1 MAGSPFRSVPTLLS
15 LLALAPLAAAQ
26 VDLAEIQQL
35 EATANARAQQAL
47 KDSLA
52 AVQAA
57 REAIGDPQNKVQG
70 DLDEVAMKLAGE
82 EFGGAIGAQR
92 LAVDH
97 LEYVAEEARA
107 RTLEKLLAL
116 ARVLELGFRVQE
128 QRYALAEIALRL
140 GYVEQARADGYDL
153 TSSLRDL
160 EDSTAK
166 ALRSAALPRT
176 TMAKLRALLA
186 RDQAAARAKRAADQL
201 VLAEAELVRLEES
214 WKELRTELASEES
227 GVRDSAFSK
236 LDEARRAIRTAL
248 AEVPARDAAPLLARL
263 EPKENDGRAL
273 YAASYGPACRER
285 LQGVWETY
293 ASEFEGWAEESATA
307 SAEDYLNIDGSS
319 IDKLNHP
326 LTAAVYSRAIQ
337 WLAFVGTDE
346 DYLRAA
352 EHAAVRELAQGIEA
366 MRAKA
371 LARLVAAAEA
381 MVAALEQAPPRDETA
396 RNRVANLAEW
406 DLRLL
411 LQDAPPQ
418 WPLVARLRAI
428 VDAFDRAAL
437 EVPAAKAK
445 AQSEAVASVEA
456 NWTRMLQRLPI
467 TYGFEPA
474 LAATFRG
481 RLVLLQGVRNR
492 AEEFA
497 PTDAATNLIFGQG
510 GHLFV
515 ARLSPAAIA
524 WRDRE
529 LARLGFSLTPDDEVE
544 LLATVE
550 DPLEL
555 RLLGPSG
562 KVDDG
567 VSEPARALRVI
578 GLRVGPVAFVE
589 SPFASAR

>member
-1 MAGSPFRSVPTLLS
+1 MLGPHLRSVSSLLG

-26 VDLAEIQQL
+26 VDSAEIQKL
-35 EATANARAQQAL
+35 EAEATARAQQAL

-52 AVQAA
+52 AVEAVRAA
-57 REAIGDPQNKVQG
+57 LADPENKMQR
-70 DLDEVAMKLAGE
+70 DLDEVAMKLGGE

-92 LAVDH
+92 LAIDN

-107 RTLEKLLAL
+107 RTSERLRAL
-116 ARVLELGFRVQE
+116 QGVLELGFRAQQ
-128 QRYALAEIALRL
+128 QRDALAEIALRL

-153 TSSLRDL
+153 TSPLRDL

-166 ALRSAALPRT
+166 ALRSGALPRP
-176 TMAKLRALLA
+176 TMAKLRLLLA
-186 RDQAAARAKRAADQL
+186 RDNAAARQARAELKRGE
-201 VLAEAELVRLEES
+201 AEAELARLEES
-214 WKELRTELASEES
+214 WKELRAELASS
-227 GVRDSAFSK
+227 DGGVRDSAFSK

-248 AEVPARDAAPLLARL
+248 AEVAARDAAPLLARL
-263 EPKENDGRAL
+263 EPKESEGRAL
-273 YAASYGPACRER
+273 YAAGYGPACRER
-285 LQGVWETY
+285 LQGIWESTAY
-293 ASEFEGWAEESATA
+293 EFEGWADESATA
-307 SAEDYLNIDGSS
+307 SAEDYLNLDGSA

-326 LTAAVYSRAIQ
+326 LTAAAYSRAVQ

-352 EHAAVRELAQGIEA
+352 EHAAVRELAQTIEA
-366 MRAKA
+366 ARAKA

-381 MVAALEQAPPRDETA
+381 MVSALERTPPRDETA

-411 LQDAPPQ
+411 LQDAAEQ
-418 WPLVARLRAI
+418 WPLVARLRAV
-428 VDAFDRAAL
+428 VDTFDRAAL
-437 EVPAAKAK
+437 DAPTAKAK
-445 AQSEAVASVEA
+445 AQNDALASVDA
-456 NWTRMLQRLPI
+456 NWSRMLQRLPL

-481 RLVLLQGVRNR
+481 RLVQIANARNR
-492 AEEFA
+492 ADEFA
-497 PTDAATNLIFGQG
+497 PTDAPTNLVFGQG

-515 ARLSPAAIA
+515 ARLSPTAIA

-529 LARLGFSLTPDDEVE
+529 LARLGATLTPDDEYE

-562 KVDDG
+562 KADDG
-567 VSEPARALRVI
+567 ATEPARALRVI

-589 SPFASAR
+589 SPFAPQR

>member
-1 MAGSPFRSVPTLLS
+1 MAGSPFRSVPPLLS
-15 LLALAPLAAAQ
+15 LLVLAPLTAAQ
-26 VDLAEIQQL
+26 VDVAEIQQL

-52 AVQAA
+52 AVLAA

-70 DLDEVAMKLAGE
+70 DLDEVAMKLSGE

-92 LAVDH
+92 MAIDH

-107 RTLEKLLAL
+107 RTLERLLAL
-116 ARVLELGFRVQE
+116 QRVLELGFRAQE

-166 ALRSAALPRT
+166 ALRSAALPRA
-176 TMAKLRALLA
+176 TMAKLRGLLA
-186 RDQAAARAKRAADQL
+186 RDQAAARAKRASEQL
-201 VLAEAELVRLEES
+201 VLAEAELARLEES
-214 WKELRTELASEES
+214 WKELRSELASEES

-248 AEVPARDAAPLLARL
+248 AEVPTRDAAPLLARL

-273 YAASYGPACRER
+273 YAAGYGPACRER
-285 LQGVWETY
+285 LQGVWESTAY
-293 ASEFEGWAEESATA
+293 EFEGWAEESATA
-307 SAEDYLNIDGSS
+307 NAEDYLNIDGSS

-326 LTAAVYSRAIQ
+326 LTAAAYSRAIQ
-337 WLAFVGTDE
+337 WLAFTGTDE

-352 EHAAVRELAQGIEA
+352 EHAAVRELAQTIEA
-366 MRAKA
+366 VRAKA

-411 LQDAPPQ
+411 LQDSPQQ

-437 EVPAAKAK
+437 EAPTAQAK
-445 AQSEAVASVEA
+445 AQSDALASVEA
-456 NWTRMLQRLPI
+456 NWSRMLQRLPL

-474 LAATFRG
+474 LSATFRG

-497 PTDAATNLIFGQG
+497 PSDAATNLIFGQG
-510 GHLFV
+510 GHLFL

-529 LARLGFSLTPDDEVE
+529 LARLGLSLTPDDEYE
-544 LLATVE
+544 LLAIVE

-562 KVDDG
+562 KTDDG
-567 VSEPARALRVI
+567 CLEPARALRVI

-589 SPFASAR
+589 HPTARVR